1 MIDQEIN
8 FISHG
13 ISAEGRKW
21 WQETEAYQQKI
32 SEIRKDVRAEYQ
44 AKLKPERNWFSRL
57 RIILQ
62 RNREINRRVS
72 QLDSQRNLHLGT
84 H

>member
-1 MIDQEIN
+1 MIDMEIN
-8 FISHG
+8 FFSTG

-32 SEIRKDVRAEYQ
+32 SEIKKNVRAKYR
-44 AKLKPERNWFSRL
+44 AKLKPEKNWISRL
-57 RIILQ
+57 WIILQ
-62 RNREINRRVS
+62 RNREINRRIV
-72 QLDSQRNLHLGT
+72 QLDSKRNLYLGT